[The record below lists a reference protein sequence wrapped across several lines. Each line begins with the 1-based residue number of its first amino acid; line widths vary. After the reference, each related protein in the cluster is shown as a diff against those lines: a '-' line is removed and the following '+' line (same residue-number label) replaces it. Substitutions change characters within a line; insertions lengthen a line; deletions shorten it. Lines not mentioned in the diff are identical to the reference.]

1 VLDTNIRAVK
11 RGFKYAE
18 ESPDFETQMIV
29 PPAQKP
35 KGIYRNITGN
45 EASALGLVTAS
56 RLANM
61 PLFLGSYPIT
71 PATEILHFMSGFKKY
86 GVRHL
91 QAEDEIGGICSAIGA
106 ALGGNL
112 ACTTTSGPGLSLK
125 VEAIGFAVITEI
137 PLVIV
142 NVQRAGPSTGIPTK
156 MEQADLMQAIYG
168 RHGESPL
175 PVLAARSCSDCYDIC
190 IEAARI
196 ATKFMTPVIVLTDG
210 YIAQGTEPWRLPD
223 IDKLPTF
230 PKEFVTEPQ
239 GFQPYKRNEETLARM

>member
-1 VLDTNIRAVK
+1 MNIRALN

-18 ESPDFETQMIV
+18 ECAELDTQITV
-29 PPAQKP
+29 PPAIKE
-35 KGIYRNITGN
+35 KGTYRNITGN
-45 EASALGLVTAS
+45 EAAALGLVTAS

-71 PATEILHFMSGFKKY
+71 PATEILHFLSGFKKY

-91 QAEDEIGGICSAIGA
+91 QAEDEIAGICSAIGA
-106 ALGGNL
+106 ALGGNF

-125 VEAIGFAVITEI
+125 VEALGFAVITEI

-142 NVQRAGPSTGIPTK
+142 DVQRAGPSTGIPTK
-156 MEQADLMQAIYG
+156 MEQADLLQAIYG
-168 RHGESPL
+168 RHGEAPM

-196 ATKFMTPVIVLTDG
+196 ACKYMTPVIVLTDG
-210 YIAQGTEPWRLPD
+210 YIAQGTEP
-223 IDKLPTF
+223 
-230 PKEFVTEPQ
+230 
-239 GFQPYKRNEETLARM
+239 